1 MKVFIGLFM
10 EKTVVCVGRSSQ
22 IRICRKGK
30 ERDEKRKEK
39 DAFKQHWLFF
49 FLGVEVINASS

>member
-1 MKVFIGLFM
+1 M
-10 EKTVVCVGRSSQ
+10 GRSSQ

>member
-1 MKVFIGLFM
+1 MKVFIGLM
-10 EKTVVCVGRSSQ
+10 EKTVNCGVGRSSQ

-49 FLGVEVINASS
+49 FLGVEVNASS